1 MTLALSG
8 AKILTPE
15 GVVDGH
21 MLVID
26 AGRIQRIAPLGEI
39 PANARHLRLQGG
51 WLAPGFVD
59 LQVNGGGG
67 VMLNNAPSVDSLRK
81 MAQAHARIGATT
93 ILPTLITDTPAVVAA
108 AITAVEMAVAGGVPG
123 IAGLHLEGPHLALSR
138 KGAHDPALIRVMEEE
153 DLALLLEAARRLPL
167 LKVTLAT
174 ESVTPEQ
181 IRALTAAGVLV
192 SLGHTDARFEDC
204 RAAADA
210 GAACVTH
217 LFNAQSQMG
226 NREPGVVGAA
236 LALGALSAGIIADGI
251 HVHPASLGNAIRAKA
266 GPGRMFLVS
275 DSMATAGSDIDAFTL
290 NGREIRRSGD
300 RLTLADGTLAGAHL
314 ELAQAIRNVMA
325 MAGLDVAAAVG
336 MATRSPADLIGRAD
350 LGRLAPGV
358 RADLVHLDDQ
368 VALRRVW
375 RDGLEIG

>member
-8 AKILTPE
+8 ARILTPE

-138 KGAHDPALIRVMEEE
+138 KGAHYPALIRVMEEE

-251 HVHPASLGNAIRAKA
+251 HVHPASLRNALRAKA
-266 GPGRMFLVS
+266 GPGRVFLVS

-300 RLTLADGTLAGAHL
+300 RLTLVDGTLAGAHL
-314 ELAQAIRNVMA
+314 ELAQAIRNAMA
-325 MAGLDVAAAVG
+325 MGGLDACEALG
-336 MATRSPADLIGRAD
+336 MATRYPADLIGRFD
-350 LGRLAPGV
+350 LGRIAVGA
-358 RADLVHLDDQ
+358 RADLVHLDEDLC
-368 VALRRVW
+368 LRRVW
-375 RDGLEIG
+375 RDGLDLD

>member
-8 AKILTPE
+8 ARILTPE
-15 GVVDGH
+15 GVVEGQVL
-21 MLVID
+21 LVE
-26 AGRIQRIAPLGEI
+26 AGRILRVASEGET
-39 PANARHLRLQGG
+39 PAGARHLRLEGG
-51 WLAPGFVD
+51 WLVPGFVD

-67 VMLNNAPSVDSLRK
+67 VMLNNAPSVDTLRR
-81 MAQAHARIGATT
+81 MSEAHGRIGATT
-93 ILPTLITDTPAVVAA
+93 ILPTLITDAPGVVTA
-108 AITAVEMAVAGGVPG
+108 AIAAVEAAVAGGVPG

-204 RAAADA
+204 RAAADS

-266 GPGRMFLVS
+266 GPGRVFLVS

-350 LGRLAPGV
+350 LGRLAPGA

-368 VALRRVW
+368 LALRRVW

>member
-8 AKILTPE
+8 ARILTPE
-15 GVVDGH
+15 GVVEGQAL
-21 MLVID
+21 LVE
-26 AGRIQRIAPLGEI
+26 AGRILRVAPEGET
-39 PANARHLRLQGG
+39 PDGARHLRLEGG
-51 WLAPGFVD
+51 WLVPGFVD

-67 VMLNNAPSVDSLRK
+67 VMLNNAPSVDTLRR
-81 MAQAHARIGATT
+81 MSEAHGRIGATT
-93 ILPTLITDTPAVVAA
+93 ILPTLITDAPGVVSA
-108 AITAVEMAVAGGVPG
+108 AIAAVEAAVAGGVPG

-138 KGAHDPALIRVMEEE
+138 KGAHDPALIRVMEEQ

-266 GPGRMFLVS
+266 GPGRVFLVS

-350 LGRLAPGV
+350 LGRLAPGA

-368 VALRRVW
+368 LALRRVW

>member
-236 LALGALSAGIIADGI
+236 LALGALSAGIIADGV

-266 GPGRMFLVS
+266 GPGRVFLVS

-300 RLTLADGTLAGAHL
+300 RLSLADGTLAGAHL

-336 MATRSPADLIGRAD
+336 MATRSPADLIGRVD
-350 LGRLAPGV
+350 LGRLAPGA

>member
-8 AKILTPE
+8 ARILTPE
-15 GVVDGH
+15 GAVEGQAL
-21 MLVID
+21 LVKE
-26 AGRIQRIAPLGEI
+26 GRILQIAPEDAI
-39 PANARHLRLQGG
+39 PTDARHLRLEGG

-67 VMLNNAPSVDSLRK
+67 VMLNNAPSADTLRR
-81 MAQAHARIGATT
+81 MSEAHGRIGATT
-93 ILPTLITDTPAVVAA
+93 ILPTLITDAPGVVSA
-108 AITAVEMAVAGGVPG
+108 AIAAVEAAVAGGVPG

-266 GPGRMFLVS
+266 GPGRVFLVS

-314 ELAQAIRNVMA
+314 ELAQAIRNVLA

-350 LGRLAPGV
+350 LGRLAPGA

-368 VALRRVW
+368 LALRRVW

>member
-1 MTLALSG
+1 MTRS
-8 AKILTPE
+8 
-15 GVVDGH
+15 
-21 MLVID
+21 LV
-26 AGRIQRIAPLGEI
+26 
-39 PANARHLRLQGG
+39 
-51 WLAPGFVD
+51 
-59 LQVNGGGG
+59 
-67 VMLNNAPSVDSLRK
+67 
-81 MAQAHARIGATT
+81 
-93 ILPTLITDTPAVVAA
+93 
-108 AITAVEMAVAGGVPG
+108 
-123 IAGLHLEGPHLALSR
+123 
-138 KGAHDPALIRVMEEE
+138 
-153 DLALLLEAARRLPL
+153 
-167 LKVTLAT
+167 
-174 ESVTPEQ
+174 
-181 IRALTAAGVLV
+181 
-192 SLGHTDARFEDC
+192 EDC

-266 GPGRMFLVS
+266 GPGRVFLVS

-350 LGRLAPGV
+350 LGRLAPGA

-368 VALRRVW
+368 LALRRVW